1 MSTDSRSLRTLGC
14 ALTLLAAAL
23 VGASSPARAQEEDG
37 SGAPWLQVEVLVFRQ
52 LDSSLAGDEAWPSA
66 PDLGYPQDIHIL
78 SQPEVPDQSLTAA
91 SDSPE
96 LLAPEQPFVQL
107 GHGMR
112 ALDDAAARIAGSAAY
127 RLLGQFAWRQ
137 PAPARGTR
145 SNILL
150 TGGETY
156 ADHFELEGSISVTR
170 SRSLQVETRLWLND
184 FTPLPVPGAQS
195 AGVDLPA
202 VPQPVA
208 DLLEPESIEQIAT
221 AALRATR
228 SVLLAETR
236 RVRLGEVHYID
247 HPLFAVLLKLQPYD
261 PAAQPVATD
270 STPAP

>member
-208 DLLEPESIEQIAT
+208 DLLEP
-221 AALRATR
+221 
-228 SVLLAETR
+228 
-236 RVRLGEVHYID
+236 
-247 HPLFAVLLKLQPYD
+247 
-261 PAAQPVATD
+261 
-270 STPAP
+270 